1 MRLSEIHAAIEAGR
15 GPALPEDRAFAT
27 LVAIDHLALIEGLP
41 VSALD
46 FAAPRFGAKYIYQ
59 LPDLRGS
66 WGGRAQYLT
75 WRNLI
80 LSAQL
85 LFAPGDV
92 DADPWASLARAE
104 RLWRENERAA
114 FHGLHTLLPPGTHPR
129 EVTDALLGK
138 VHDAIPAEMEPRLR
152 AGLNSFRQLFRN
164 GLALRTGLL
173 PDVCPSPLP
182 GSRSHRLFASMSP
195 EIETWRNGLSDPNIK
210 RALDYLSRL
219 AIAAGRLNGETD
231 TLDDL
236 RVALC
241 DLPSPETVN
250 VPSVAKTTL
259 YQYEKHLLRGLGG
272 PDPRKSPAEQAW
284 ADLWTAARTA
294 GCETSCLWAVSK
306 PAAAR
311 GLFPGEVSETVA
323 LEILASHH
331 QSSRSPCRRGCEQL
345 DALRGKVSP
354 DLLPPSPLGIR
365 LHTPRPPRAPKPVLP
380 PDPNKIAWADLYARL
395 RARGWTHKQTSALSY
410 VRARASTAGIA
421 PDALSQDFIDTLER
435 DTTSVGDR
443 DRLRAAVSCI
453 STLSSDPEFA
463 HLPDLKP
470 IPYVLFTHGGPTER
484 AGAELEELMDFMNAA
499 APTRCAFRM
508 AVGVLTDAM
517 GRPEIS
523 LKKLLESD
531 MSGYDL
537 GPHEPRRKTHAS
549 KIQSLRAFLELPWTP
564 AWRELQEVV
573 TGTGLTAQDNPAP
586 KVLAWNPGTDPGDLT
601 LDWAQKL
608 DQELRSTLKNPPDG
622 RADLA
627 RKLARHLAAFDA
639 LHEIPAVAGSGLL
652 PPRIGQIRDR
662 VKTLRQDA
670 DAAALPDVVEMIR
683 HTKLQKS
690 GGSKDY
696 RIFVASPGD
705 IGERGYLERPRRSF
719 TADRATYMLALH
731 QRVQPGDV
739 LLSIKGA
746 CGIVGLVPEGVPREE
761 DAAIW
766 TVGQSLVILRPKK
779 SAGMDSI
786 SLYEYL
792 TNETVQE
799 LIQSLASASAIPIL
813 TIKDLHTFPVSI
825 PSKQVMED
833 MRASFT
839 ARQALFDEAADLRRR
854 IATQRAEL
862 WPHTRLARTE

>member
-1 MRLSEIHAAIEAGR
+1 MKLSEIHAAIEAGH
-15 GPALPEDRAFAT
+15 GPALPEDQAFAT
-27 LVAIDHLALIEGLP
+27 LVAIEHLARAEGLP

-46 FAAPRFGAKYIYQ
+46 FTAPRFGATYTFQ
-59 LPDLRGS
+59 FSDLRGS
-66 WGGRAQYLT
+66 WDSRAQYLA

-80 LSAQL
+80 LNAQMR
-85 LFAPGDV
+85 FTPSDV
-92 DADPWASLARAE
+92 DADPWASLGRAE
-104 RLWRENERAA
+104 RLWKKKGNAT
-114 FHGLHTLLPPGTHPR
+114 FHELYLNLPPGTHPR
-129 EVTDALLGK
+129 EVTDALLRK
-138 VHDAIPAEMEPRLR
+138 VHDEIPPEILPRLR
-152 AGLNSFRQLFRN
+152 AGLNGFRRLFRN
-164 GLALRTGLL
+164 DLARRTGLL

-182 GSRSHRLFASMSP
+182 AIRDHHLFTSMSP
-195 EIETWRNGLSDPNIK
+195 EIEAWRNGLSDSNIK
-210 RALDYLSRL
+210 RALDYLNRL

-231 TLDDL
+231 TLDAL

-259 YQYEKHLLRGLGG
+259 YQYENHLRRGLGG
-272 PDPRKSPAEQAW
+272 PDPRKSPSDQAW
-284 ADLWTAARTA
+284 ADLWTAARAA

-311 GLFPGEVSETVA
+311 GLFPAEVSEAVA

-331 QSSRSPCRRGCEQL
+331 PSSRSPCRRGCEQL
-345 DALRGKVSP
+345 DALRGKVPP

-380 PDPNKIAWADLYARL
+380 PDPVKTAWADLYARL

-410 VRARASTAGIA
+410 VRVRASTAGIA
-421 PDALSQDFIDTLER
+421 PGALNQDFIDALER
-435 DTTSVGDR
+435 DATSVGDR

-463 HLPDLKP
+463 HLPDIKP
-470 IPYVLFTHGGPTER
+470 NPYVLFTHGGPTKR

-499 APTRCAFRM
+499 ATTRCAFRM

-517 GRPEIS
+517 GRPELS

-537 GPHEPRRKTHAS
+537 GPHEPRRRTHAS
-549 KIQSLRAFLELPWTP
+549 KIRSLRAFLELPWTP
-564 AWRELQEVV
+564 AWRELQRVV
-573 TGTGLTAQDNPAP
+573 TGTGLSALDNPVP
-586 KVLAWNPGTDPGDLT
+586 KVLAWHPGTDPAGLT
-601 LDWAQKL
+601 PDWAQRL
-608 DQELRSTLKNPPDG
+608 DRELRSTLKNPPDG
-622 RADLA
+622 CADLA

-662 VKTLRQDA
+662 VKTLQQDA
-670 DAAALPDVVEMIR
+670 DAVALPDVVELIR
-683 HTKLQKS
+683 HTKLRKN
-690 GGSKDY
+690 GGKDY
-696 RIFVASPGD
+696 RIFLATPGD
-705 IGERGYLERPRRSF
+705 IGERGYLEPPRRSF
-719 TADRATYMLALH
+719 TVDRATYMLALH

-746 CGIVGLVPEGVPREE
+746 CGIVGLVPEDVPREG

-766 TVGQSLVILRPKK
+766 TVGRSLMLLRPKK

-792 TNETVQE
+792 TNETVQA
-799 LIQSLASASAIPIL
+799 LIKSLASASAIPIL
-813 TIKDLHTFPVSI
+813 AIKDLHTFPVSI

-839 ARQALFDEAADLRRR
+839 ARQALLDEAADLRRR

-862 WPHTRLARTE
+862 WPDTRLARTG

>member
-1 MRLSEIHAAIEAGR
+1 MKLSEIHAAIEAGH
-15 GPALPEDRAFAT
+15 GPALPEDQAFAT
-27 LVAIDHLALIEGLP
+27 LVAIEHLARIEGLP

-59 LPDLRGS
+59 LSDLRGS

-80 LSAQL
+80 LNAQMR
-85 LFAPGDV
+85 FTPGDV
-92 DADPWASLARAE
+92 DADPWKSLDRVD
-104 RLWRENERAA
+104 RLWNKHQRST
-114 FHGLHTLLPPGTHPR
+114 FHGLYTLLPADTHPR
-129 EVTDALLGK
+129 EVNDALVAK
-138 VHDAIPAEMEPRLR
+138 VFDDISPEMGIRLR
-152 AGLNSFRQLFRN
+152 GGLNSFRRLFQDD
-164 GLALRTGLL
+164 LALQTGLL
-173 PDVCPSPLP
+173 PDICPSPIP
-182 GSRSHRLFASMSP
+182 GPRSHLQHTSMSP
-195 EIETWRNGLSDPNIK
+195 EIETWRNGLSDSKIK
-210 RALDYLSRL
+210 RALDYLNRL
-219 AIAAGRLNGETD
+219 AIAAGRLNGKTD

-250 VPSVAKTTL
+250 VPSVAQTTL
-259 YQYEKHLLRGLGG
+259 YQYEKHLRRGLGG
-272 PDPRKSPAEQAW
+272 PDLRKSPSEQAW
-284 ADLWTAARTA
+284 ADLWTAARAA
-294 GCETSCLWAVSK
+294 GCETSCLWAISK

-311 GLFPGEVSETVA
+311 GLFPAEVSETVA

-345 DALRGKVSP
+345 DALRGKVPP

-365 LHTPRPPRAPKPVLP
+365 LHTTRPPREPKPVLP
-380 PDPNKIAWADLYARL
+380 PDPVKTAWADLYARL
-395 RARGWTHKQTSALSY
+395 RARGRTHKQTGALSY
-410 VRARASTAGIA
+410 IRVRASTAGIA

-435 DTTSVGDR
+435 DTASAADR

-470 IPYVLFTHGGPTER
+470 VPYALFTHGGPTER
-484 AGAELEELMDFMNAA
+484 AGAELEGLMDFMNAA
-499 APTRCAFRM
+499 APTRSAFRM

-523 LKKLLESD
+523 LTKLLEGD
-531 MSGYDL
+531 MSRYDL
-537 GPHEPRRKTHAS
+537 GPHEHRRKTHTN
-549 KIQSLRAFLELPWTP
+549 KIRSLRAFLELPWTP
-564 AWRELQEVV
+564 AWRELQKVA
-573 TGTGLTAQDNPAP
+573 TGTGLTAQDNPVP
-586 KVLAWNPGTDPGDLT
+586 KVLAWHPGTDPGGLT

-608 DQELRSTLKNPPDG
+608 DLELRSTLKNPPDG

-662 VKTLRQDA
+662 VKTLQQDA
-670 DAAALPDVVEMIR
+670 DAVALPDVAELIR
-683 HTKLQKS
+683 HTTLRKD
-690 GGSKDY
+690 GGKDY
-696 RIFVASPGD
+696 RIFVVTPGD

-719 TADRATYMLALH
+719 TVDPATYTLALN

-739 LLSIKGA
+739 LLSIKGTV
-746 CGIVGLVPEGVPREE
+746 GVVGLVPEDVPREG
-761 DAAIW
+761 DMAIW
-766 TVGQSLVILRPKK
+766 AVGQSLVILRPKK
-779 SAGMDSI
+779 SDGMDSI

-792 TNETVQE
+792 TNGTVQK
-799 LIQSLASASAIPIL
+799 LIKSLASSSAIPVL

-833 MRASFT
+833 MRTSFT
-839 ARQALFDEAADLRRR
+839 ARQALLDEAADLQRR
-854 IATQRAEL
+854 IAEEGAEL
-862 WPHTRLARTE
+862 WPRSGCSA

>member
-1 MRLSEIHAAIEAGR
+1 MRLSEIHAAIEAGQEP
-15 GPALPEDRAFAT
+15 GLPEDRAFAT
-27 LVAIDHLALIEGLP
+27 LVAIEHLARVEGLP

-46 FAAPRFGAKYIYQ
+46 FAAPRFGAKYTFQ
-59 LPDLRGS
+59 FSDLRGS
-66 WGGRAQYLT
+66 WGGRAQYLA

-80 LSAQL
+80 LNAQL

-92 DADPWASLARAE
+92 DADPWKSLDRAE
-104 RLWRENERAA
+104 RLWRKNERAA
-114 FHGLHTLLPPGTHPR
+114 FHGLYTLLPPGTHPR
-129 EVTDALLGK
+129 EANDALLEK
-138 VHDAIPAEMEPRLR
+138 VHDAIPAEIVPRLR
-152 AGLNSFRQLFRN
+152 AGLNNFRQLFRN
-164 GLALRTGLL
+164 DLALRTGLL

-182 GSRSHRLFASMSP
+182 GIRSHRQVARMSP
-195 EIETWRNGLSDPNIK
+195 EIETWRNGLSDSKIK

-259 YQYEKHLLRGLGG
+259 YQYEKHLRRGLGG
-272 PDPRKSPAEQAW
+272 PDPRKSPSEQAW

-294 GCETSCLWAVSK
+294 GCETSCLWAISK

-311 GLFPGEVSETVA
+311 GLFPAEVSETVA

-331 QSSRSPCRRGCEQL
+331 HSSRSPCRRGCEQL
-345 DALRGKVSP
+345 DALRGKVPP

-365 LHTPRPPRAPKPVLP
+365 LHTPRPPREPKPVRP
-380 PDPNKIAWADLYARL
+380 PDPVKIAWADLYARL

-410 VRARASTAGIA
+410 VRVRASTAGIA
-421 PDALSQDFIDTLER
+421 PGALSQDFIDTLER
-435 DTTSVGDR
+435 DAASAADR

-453 STLSSDPEFA
+453 STLSSDEFA
-463 HLPDLKP
+463 HLPDLKA
-470 IPYVLFTHGGPTER
+470 IPYVLFTHGGPTKR
-484 AGAELEELMDFMNAA
+484 AGAELEELMNFMNAA
-499 APTRCAFRM
+499 ATTRCVFRM
-508 AVGVLTDAM
+508 AVGVITDAI
-517 GRPEIS
+517 GRPDLS

-531 MSGYDL
+531 MSGHDL
-537 GPHEPRRKTHAS
+537 GPHEPRRKTHTN
-549 KIQSLRAFLELPWTP
+549 KIRSLRAFLELPWTP
-564 AWRELQEVV
+564 AWRELQRVV
-573 TGTGLTAQDNPAP
+573 TGTGLTALDNPVP
-586 KVLAWNPGTDPGDLT
+586 KVLAWHPGTDPEGLT
-601 LDWAQKL
+601 LDWAQRL
-608 DQELRSTLKNPPDG
+608 DRELRSTLKNPPDG
-622 RADLA
+622 CADLA

-639 LHEIPAVAGSGLL
+639 LHEIPAVAESGLL
-652 PPRIGQIRDR
+652 PPRIGQLRDR
-662 VKTLRQDA
+662 VKTLQQDA
-670 DAAALPDVVEMIR
+670 DAVALPDVVELIR

-690 GGSKDY
+690 RGKNY
-696 RIFVASPGD
+696 KIFVASPGD
-705 IGERGYLERPRRSF
+705 IGERGYLEQPRRSF

-746 CGIVGLVPEGVPREE
+746 IGVVGLVPEDVPREG

-779 SAGMDSI
+779 SGGMDSL

-792 TNETVQE
+792 TNETVQA

-813 TIKDLHTFPVSI
+813 AIKDLHTFPVSI
-825 PSKQVMED
+825 PSKQVMEN
-833 MRASFT
+833 MRAGFT
-839 ARQALFDEAADLRRR
+839 ARQALLDEAADIRRR
-854 IATQRAEL
+854 IAAERAEL
-862 WPHTRLARTE
+862 WPHSQLARTG